1 MSSGRKSFRAPSP
14 CSGTGTATPS
24 RSSTQFSIGAGVTP
38 ANVPTR
44 LSEDLAGITRLHDL
58 LRPRCCHV
66 LRSPWLIA
74 VESHTRTKEEPIN
87 VDKSTQS
94 RMSNP
99 LVLVPE
105 LREVSVALSKASGNG
120 SVPST
125 TIGLIGLRACQIAG
139 NTYTLV
145 RALRELRDLGESEDR
160 IDAVASW
167 WDAPYFT
174 DAERVAL
181 ALVDAVLRPSTA
193 QEKVPDELYARAA
206 EHYDAKALAT
216 LTIAIGQANFWMPV
230 ALIGKPLPGMPP
242 AKTWT

>member
-1 MSSGRKSFRAPSP
+1 MEQSA
-14 CSGTGTATPS
+14 
-24 RSSTQFSIGAGVTP
+24 
-38 ANVPTR
+38 
-44 LSEDLAGITRLHDL
+44 
-58 LRPRCCHV
+58 
-66 LRSPWLIA
+66 
-74 VESHTRTKEEPIN
+74 
-87 VDKSTQS
+87 QS

-99 LVLVPE
+99 LELVPE
-105 LREVSVALSKASGNG
+105 LRDVSVALFKATGNG
-120 SVPST
+120 SVPVT
-125 TIGLIGLRACQIAG
+125 TIGLISLRACQVAG

-145 RALRELRDLGESEDR
+145 RAARDLRKLGESEDR

-181 ALVDAVLRPSTA
+181 ALVDAVLQPATA

-206 EHYDAKALAT
+206 EHYDPKALAT